1 MDVGPRLT
9 TASGSIAPRAC
20 RFVPKIKPGNEQPRS
35 PRMWFK
41 ALSLFSPVSA
51 GPPERP
57 ARLICVA
64 QTVWYLLTAAIRLH
78 GINRFRLA
86 YSILTAC
93 IGVSPLTVHSYCV
106 LRIQSSLRIVYS
118 TLSLSLSLSL
128 STQARGTASLHQ
140 LTLLH
145 HPTRPPAR
153 HEPASTLSRP
163 SLQYSGLCVRIP
175 AELIQRESSFIYR
188 YVLASSRRAYVRPDV
203 TREAPCIAR
212 RRSFPPARGGGAPA
226 ESSAVRR
233 RL

>member
-1 MDVGPRLT
+1 VDVGPRLT

-128 STQARGTASLHQ
+128 NSSSGHRLPA
-140 LTLLH
+140 
-145 HPTRPPAR
+145 PTHAPAPPHPPAGATR
-153 HEPASTLSRP
+153 TRLYTKPPFSAIFRVVCTNTCR
-163 SLQYSGLCVRIP
+163 V
-175 AELIQRESSFIYR
+175 
-188 YVLASSRRAYVRPDV
+188 DT
-203 TREAPCIAR
+203 TRE
-212 RRSFPPARGGGAPA
+212 
-226 ESSAVRR
+226 
-233 RL
+233 

>member
-118 TLSLSLSLSL
+118 TLSLS
-128 STQARGTASLHQ
+128 Q
-140 LTLLH
+140 LKLGAPPPCTNSRSC
-145 HPTRPPAR
+145 TTPPAR
-153 HEPASTLSRP
+153 
-163 SLQYSGLCVRIP
+163 
-175 AELIQRESSFIYR
+175 
-188 YVLASSRRAYVRPDV
+188 RRD
-203 TREAPCIAR
+203 TN
-212 RRSFPPARGGGAPA
+212 PP
-226 ESSAVRR
+226 
-233 RL
+233 LH